1 MLTESGSHGSLQ
13 GRITVLPSCDS
24 KCEVDILKAEDALE
38 GGLPFYGE
46 A

>member
-1 MLTESGSHGSLQ
+1 MA
-13 GRITVLPSCDS
+13 VLPSGDS

-38 GGLPFYGE
+38 GGLPFYRE